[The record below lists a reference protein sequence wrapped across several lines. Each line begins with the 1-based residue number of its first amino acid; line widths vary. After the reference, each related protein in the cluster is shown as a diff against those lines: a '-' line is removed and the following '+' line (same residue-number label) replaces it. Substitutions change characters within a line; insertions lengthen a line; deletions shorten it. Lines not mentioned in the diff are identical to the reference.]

1 MKVLITGGNGF
12 VGVNLAELLVGRG
25 VDVVT
30 LSRGPLPPGALE
42 VLSGG
47 PGHVTVATGDVRDEE
62 ALTELMAGHGVTHVF
77 HAAIVTA
84 GADRERSDARTI
96 VDVNV
101 MGTRATLEA
110 ARKTGVGR
118 FVYASS
124 GAVYGDIRYAPEPVG
139 EEACPD
145 PATMYG
151 ITKLAGEML
160 VRRYGELWGLET
172 VSARINAVFGPW
184 ERDTGSR
191 DTLSPIMA
199 AGAIAVRAGHA
210 RVGPG
215 SPQDWIYSR
224 DVAIAA
230 AALLEHPALAHQAY
244 NIAPGTAWDIDPWL
258 DLLVERFPGFS
269 YEMVEDD
276 ADVPQFTDPART
288 RTPVRADLI
297 RHVVPGFPTFDRDA
311 ALVDY
316 VDWLEAIGSHE
327 GAGE

>member
-1 MKVLITGGNGF
+1 MTVLITGGNGF
-12 VGVNLAELLVGRG
+12 VGVNLAELLVERG
-25 VDVVT
+25 IDVVT

-42 VLSGG
+42 ALATG
-47 PGHVTVATGDVRDEE
+47 PGRLSVAAGDVRDEE
-62 ALTELMAGHGVTHVF
+62 ALVALMAEHRVTQVF

-84 GADRERSDARTI
+84 GPDRERSDSGTI

-110 ARKTGVGR
+110 ARRSGVRR

-124 GAVYGDIRYAPEPVG
+124 GAVYGDIRYGPEPVG
-139 EEACPD
+139 EDACPE

-151 ITKLAGEML
+151 ITKYSGELL
-160 VRRYGELWGLET
+160 VRRYGELWGFET

-199 AGAIAVRAGHA
+199 AAAVALRGGHA

-230 AALLEHPALAHQAY
+230 AALLDHPGLRHQVY
-244 NIAPGTAWDIDPWL
+244 NIAPGTAWDIDSWL

-269 YEMVEDD
+269 YEMVATD
-276 ADVPQFTDPART
+276 ADVPQFTDPTRV
-288 RTPVRADLI
+288 RTPVRVGRI
-297 RHVVPGFPTFDRDA
+297 GEVVPGFPTFDRDA
-311 ALVDY
+311 AFADY
-316 VDWLEAIGSHE
+316 LDWLEVTRLHG
-327 GAGE
+327 GDGE